1 MSTRVDVRPQLL
13 EWAAERSGKDPEA
26 LANRFPKLDD
36 WVSGELHPTLR
47 QLEDFGRATY
57 TPVGYFFLNEPP
69 QEQLPVPDFRT
80 LPHGVSVRPSP
91 NLLDTIYLC
100 EQRQDWYRSFQVAD
114 QSEPLTFVGSVELGA
129 DVVATASAIQDTID
143 FGLEVRRELGSW
155 REAFA
160 AFRERVEEAGIL
172 VMVSGVVGSNT
183 HRRLDPDEFR
193 GFALV
198 DSVAPV
204 IFVNGAD
211 TQAAQVFTLA
221 HELAHVWLGQA
232 ALSNQRLDLRE
243 ADQAV
248 ERWCNEVAGEFLVPL
263 DQLRTDFSP
272 VAPLRDELQRLARE
286 YRVSTLVMLRRV
298 FDVGFLSWDDY
309 RAAWDEQMTLTAD
322 RTSGS
327 GGNFY
332 NTQPVRVSKRFARA
346 VVIDALEGG
355 TLYDEAFRLLGIK
368 KKATFDELGAR
379 LGIH

>member
-1 MSTRVDVRPQLL
+1 MSARVEVEPQLL

-26 LANRFPKLDD
+26 LANRFPRLDD

-80 LPHGVSVRPSP
+80 LPKGVSDQPSP

-100 EQRQDWYRSFQVAD
+100 EQRQDWYRSFQIASR
-114 QSEPLTFVGSVELGA
+114 SEPLDFVGSIELGA
-129 DVVATASAIQDTID
+129 DVVQTAAAIQETID
-143 FGLEVRRELGSW
+143 FGLQVRRESISW
-155 REAFA
+155 RDAFA

-198 DSVAPV
+198 DQVAPV

-211 TQAAQVFTLA
+211 TQAAQIFTLA
-221 HELAHVWLGQA
+221 HELVHVWLGQA

-243 ADQAV
+243 ADGDV

-263 DQLRTDFSP
+263 SQLRNDFSP
-272 VAPLRDELQRLARE
+272 ATALPEELQRLARE
-286 YRVSTLVMLRRV
+286 YRVSTLVVLRRV
-298 FDVGFLSWDDY
+298 FDAGFLGWDDY
-309 RAAWDEQMTLTAD
+309 RAAWDNQMSLVSQA
-322 RTSGS
+322 TSAS

-346 VVIDALEGG
+346 VVVDALEGG

-368 KKATFDELGAR
+368 KKATFDELGER
-379 LGIH
+379 LGIL

>member
-1 MSTRVDVRPQLL
+1 MSTRVDVSPQLL
-13 EWAAERSGKDPEA
+13 EWAAERSGKDPET

-80 LPHGVSVRPSP
+80 LPQGVSDRPSP

-100 EQRQDWYRSFQVAD
+100 EQRQDWYRSFQIGS
-114 QSEPLTFVGSVELGA
+114 QGEPLEFVGSVELGS
-129 DVVATASAIQDTID
+129 DVIATASAIQDTID

-160 AFRERVEEAGIL
+160 AFRDRVEQAGIL
-172 VMVSGVVGSNT
+172 VMVSGVVGTNT
-183 HRRLDPDEFR
+183 HRKLDPEEFR

-198 DSVAPV
+198 DRIAPV

-221 HELAHVWLGQA
+221 HELVHVWLGQP
-232 ALSNQRLDLRE
+232 ALSNQTLDFR
-243 ADQAV
+243 QAGQDV
-248 ERWCNEVAGEFLVPL
+248 ERWCNEVAGELLVPL
-263 DQLRTDFSP
+263 AQLRNDFSSE
-272 VAPLRDELQRLARE
+272 APLPEELQRLARE
-286 YRVSTLVMLRRV
+286 YRVSTLVVLRRV
-298 FDVGFLSWDDY
+298 FDAGFLSWDEY
-309 RAAWDEQMTLTAD
+309 RAAWGQQMDLAS
-322 RTSGS
+322 RGASAS

-355 TLYDEAFRLLGIK
+355 TLFDEAFRLLGIK
-368 KKATFDELGAR
+368 KKATFDELGER
-379 LGIH
+379 LEVL